1 MAGGILFLI
10 SLAVLALA
18 VGGAVLGSMVVR
30 RNRARLRLEAGDQPV
45 YPSEI
50 AGFTIEEDEESE
62 PPGFM
67 RGWLSR
73 AGYRSPLAP
82 AIFMLS
88 MVAALA
94 LGIVIA
100 AVTGAIGVFNFLA
113 FALGDIPGNFA
124 DLFAPILQ
132 AGPWLLLLIVTSV
145 PILHVRSKRR
155 AIVSNVE
162 RELPIVLELLATLA
176 QAGLGFDA
184 AVARL
189 SGEEHGVT
197 TIAKEF
203 EFFQRETLSGVP
215 RVRCLRRM
223 ADRLDVPTFSTF
235 VSSLVQAERSGFG
248 LGEVL
253 RHQAE
258 DLRNRRRENA
268 LMKAQALPVKLVF
281 PLVLC
286 FLPALF
292 VLTLGPAFYT
302 FFQLTDAVTRT
313 IK

>member
-1 MAGGILFLI
+1 MTGLFLFVVVVVALLMAGGLVFGL
-10 SLAVLALA
+10 
-18 VGGAVLGSMVVR
+18 VGIR
-30 RNRARLRLEAGDQPV
+30 RNRARMRLDAGSHPV
-45 YPSEI
+45 YASGEI
-50 AGFTIEEDEESE
+50 IPVDDEDDLLPEHRT
-62 PPGFM
+62 FM
-67 RGWLSR
+67 RRWLSR

-82 AIFMLS
+82 AIFSLW

-94 LGIVIA
+94 MGIVVA
-100 AVTGAIGVFNFLA
+100 AVSSALGLFRTLA
-113 FALGDIPGNFA
+113 FALVDVPGDFA
-124 DLFAPILQ
+124 ELFAPVLQ
-132 AGPWLLLLIVTSV
+132 MGPYLLLVIVSMI
-145 PILHVRSKRR
+145 PIIHVRSRR
-155 AIVSNVE
+155 RKIVEAVQ
-162 RELPIVLELLATLA
+162 RELPLVLELLATLA
-176 QAGLGFDA
+176 QSGLGFDS
-184 AVARL
+184 AVTRIA
-189 SGEEHGVT
+189 GEERGVAT
-197 TIAKEF
+197 VAKEF
-203 EFFQRETLSGVP
+203 EIFQRETLSGVP

-223 ADRLDVPTFSTF
+223 ADRIDVPTFSTF
-235 VSSLVQAERSGFG
+235 ISSLVQAERAGFG

-302 FFQLTDAVTRT
+302 FFQLTDSVTRS